1 MRHIKR
7 LGAVLI
13 VLIVMLGL
21 LIIPAAAEEVAE
33 PENTPVDGVIDG
45 GEANTPTEGTE
56 ENNTVLAR
64 VYEWARENISEIIT
78 LISGAVMAGYALY
91 QRGKNGTLINGV
103 ARVLKGQGSVESAT
117 QNMTSSMDEL
127 KAQQAELNKY
137 YKEYAKNEAERNKVT
152 GALLVQ
158 TASLVELLHILL
170 INNSNIPQATKNL
183 ATSKYAR
190 CLSTINDDAEIKA
203 VYDEMRNVLGITEA
217 ASDEKTTT

>member
-21 LIIPAAAEEVAE
+21 LIIPAAAEDVAE

-45 GEANTPTEGTE
+45 GEADTPPEQ
-56 ENNTVLAR
+56 NNTVLAR
-64 VYEWARENISEIIT
+64 VYEWAVENISEIVT
-78 LISGAVMAGYALY
+78 VLSGAVMAGYALY

-103 ARVLKGQGSVESAT
+103 ARVLKSQGGVESAT
-117 QNMTSSMDEL
+117 QNMTSCMYEL
-127 KAQQAELNKY
+127 KAQQAELNNY
-137 YKEYAKNEAERNKVT
+137 YEEYAKNEAERNKVT
-152 GALLVQ
+152 GALLVEVM
-158 TASLVELLHILL
+158 SLVELQHILL
-170 INNSNIPQATKNL
+170 INNGSIPQAIKNL